1 MSKRW
6 GVPTWY
12 FFHTFAEK
20 ITDDLF
26 TSKKNECIDIL
37 KDICT
42 NLPCPYCRDHARD
55 YIKKHKLDNIKTK
68 EELKIYFF
76 KFHNEVNKRTK
87 KKILDIS
94 ALEMY
99 KNMNM
104 VSVFRYY
111 RKEFFRTYHMANQFT
126 GWIRNMLLV
135 KIDKFFIKN
144 ISQFH
149 P

>member
-12 FFHTFAEK
+12 FFHTFSEK
-20 ITDDLF
+20 ITETLF
-26 TSKKNECIDIL
+26 TNKRKECIDLLIE
-37 KDICT
+37 ICN

-68 EELKIYFF
+68 EELKLYFF

-87 KKILDIS
+87 KKALDIS
-94 ALEMY
+94 ALEIY
-99 KNMNM
+99 KNMSM

-111 RKEFFRTYHMANQFT
+111 RKEFFRTYYMANHFS
-126 GWIRNMLLV
+126 GWVRNMLLV
-135 KIDKFFIKN
+135 KIDKFFLKN
-144 ISQFH
+144 ISQFN